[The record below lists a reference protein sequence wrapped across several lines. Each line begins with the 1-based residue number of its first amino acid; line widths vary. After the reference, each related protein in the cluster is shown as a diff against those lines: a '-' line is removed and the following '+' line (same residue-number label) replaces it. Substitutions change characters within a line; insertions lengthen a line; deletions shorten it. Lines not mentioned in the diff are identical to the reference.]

1 MKLNKKK
8 GIILA
13 SSVIS
18 LILIGVLFVIYETGP
33 YDKNN
38 GKDIVVDIPM
48 GSTVSS
54 VADILKENNLIKNE
68 VLFKLNFKMKN
79 IFALT

>member
-18 LILIGVLFVIYETGP
+18 LILIGVFFVIYETGP

-38 GKDIVVDIPM
+38 GQDIVVDIPM
-48 GSTVSS
+48 GSTISKI
-54 VADILKENNLIKNE
+54 ADILKEKKIIKKKWLQE
-68 VLFKLNFKMKN
+68 KCIKMV
-79 IFALT
+79 

>member
-18 LILIGVLFVIYETGP
+18 VILIGVFFVIYETGP
-33 YDKNN
+33 YEIYLNSKNQA
-38 GKDIVVDIPM
+38 II
-48 GSTVSS
+48 S
-54 VADILKENNLIKNE
+54 EY
-68 VLFKLNFKMKN
+68 
-79 IFALT
+79 